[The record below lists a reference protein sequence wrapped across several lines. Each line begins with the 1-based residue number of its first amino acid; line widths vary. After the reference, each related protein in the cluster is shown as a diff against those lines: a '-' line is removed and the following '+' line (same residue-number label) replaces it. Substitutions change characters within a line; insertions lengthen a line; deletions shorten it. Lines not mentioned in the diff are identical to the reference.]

1 MFVASVVDCPSLSS
15 HHPSTLQR
23 QPIMAAS
30 YPLDTPSRL
39 LKRVQQMEDME
50 LPSLPS
56 FHHDDLDYDSTSVT
70 ETSREY
76 GQDTRSEHQFD
87 QEDEHVRLIIPLFDR
102 ADIMQDMATTH
113 PLRQV
118 AVPSAITT
126 AESNS
131 SSVGSFSSTSGSPFP
146 PLIDGSREETPS
158 PYEPTTTLTST
169 PLSRPSRSQSR
180 SLLDSTTSNTL
191 TATQTIRHE
200 RSMSGTGS
208 IASSTVTK
216 RDRWQTPG
224 EMSRSFSGDEIPPS
238 DGLGSE
244 RSIPLN
250 DTSEVSHIVPR
261 THALL
266 KVISSSMTI
275 RKKFLNF
282 HLSLL
287 LKKHLQ
293 LDVYLAAT
301 FNSSALEDEHC
312 QQLHSR
318 IFRKCGR
325 KVQHPQLRSI
335 SGRPLR
341 LTKPNLFNK
350 SAFPVCLV
358 VRLQVQTIAS
368 LVLQKDQFAM
378 CP

>member
-1 MFVASVVDCPSLSS
+1 
-15 HHPSTLQR
+15 
-23 QPIMAAS
+23 MAAA
-30 YPLDTPSRL
+30 YPLDTPSRV

-56 FHHDDLDYDSTSVT
+56 FHHDDLDYDSTSAT

-76 GQDTRSEHQFD
+76 GQGTHSEHQFD
-87 QEDEHVRLIIPLFDR
+87 QGNGHVRLIMPLFDR
-102 ADIMQDMATTH
+102 TDIMQDMATPH

-118 AVPSAITT
+118 AVPSTVTT
-126 AESNS
+126 AESHS

-158 PYEPTTTLTST
+158 LYEPTTALTST
-169 PLSRPSRSQSR
+169 PLSRSSRSQSR
-180 SLLDSTTSNTL
+180 SLLDSTTTNNL

-200 RSMSGTGS
+200 RTMSGAGS

-250 DTSEVSHIVPR
+250 DTSEVSHILLC

-266 KVISSSMTI
+266 KVISPSMTI

-318 IFRKCGR
+318 ILRKR
-325 KVQHPQLRSI
+325 RWKVQHPQLRSI
-335 SGRPLR
+335 SERPLK
-341 LTKPNLFNK
+341 LTKPNPFK

-358 VRLQVQTIAS
+358 VRLQVRTTAS